1 MVGLALDGEALVGVN
16 YDPMCNEMFHAERGK
31 GAFLND
37 DPIHV
42 SDRPNLSKSVV
53 GFDLSYAG
61 GDGASNGLQVIQA
74 MLNDV
79 GSTRIMGSAALGISY
94 AAAGRYS
101 IYFNHRLEPWDQ
113 VAGLLLI
120 EEAGGVVTDRA
131 GSRAG
136 LFSDGIIASSA
147 GLHAE
152 FMRRTEGMAWRNP
165 THRTV

>member
-1 MVGLALDGEALVGVN
+1 
-16 YDPMCNEMFHAERGK
+16 
-31 GAFLND
+31 
-37 DPIHV
+37 
-42 SDRPNLSKSVV
+42 
-53 GFDLSYAG
+53 
-61 GDGASNGLQVIQA
+61 

-79 GSTRIMGSAALGISY
+79 GSTRTWGRRRWEYPTPPLGGTTYTSTTDWNP
-94 AAAGRYS
+94 GTRW
-101 IYFNHRLEPWDQ
+101 R
-113 VAGLLLI
+113 LLLI